1 MSEPTPPVSGGAS
14 DKGDALVAENRKKI
28 ADTEDSAAS
37 LPFLARWEQ
46 EVKSRI
52 PRLAGEEVAAALLE
66 QIAAKRA
73 PIRVATVDG
82 FKRAIDIAAER
93 LASDR
98 MAVMRIED
106 KVETASKVDLAP
118 EQFAEIEF
126 HARMRQE
133 PRANRALAAGE
144 QALEGFPESLKGL
157 YGLQENFQEMRRV
170 VVDRG
175 SEVARSSYL
184 EGARLRLTEI
194 AREGPVGVPAVC
206 RRPARRTLEH
216 HDDQADCHRQGRL
229 RRSRRERALR
239 LRRRHHRQAPAD
251 HEGSP
256 PLTPALRHAPFVVD
270 RGVRRAAGTNRRW
283 HR

>member
-1 MSEPTPPVSGGAS
+1 VSEPTPPVSGGAS
-14 DKGDALVAENRKKI
+14 DKGEALVAEYRKKI

-46 EVKSRI
+46 EVKLRI
-52 PRLAGEEVAAALLE
+52 PRLAGEEAAAALLE

-82 FKRAIDIAAER
+82 FKRAIDVAAER

-98 MAVMRIED
+98 MAVIRIEE

-118 EQFAEIEF
+118 EQFAEIES

-144 QALEGFPESLKGL
+144 QALEEFPESLKGL
-157 YGLQENFQEMRRV
+157 DGLQKDFQEMRRV

-184 EGARLRLTEI
+184 EGTRLRLTEI
-194 AREGPVGVPAVC
+194 AREALPEFRQFVEGLPDEPLSITTIKLTAIGKEGFEEV
-206 RRPARRTLEH
+206 
-216 HDDQADCHRQGRL
+216 DAD
-229 RRSRRERALR
+229 
-239 LRRRHHRQAPAD
+239 
-251 HEGSP
+251 
-256 PLTPALRHAPFVVD
+256 V
-270 RGVRRAAGTNRRW
+270 RAAYDAVITAKRQRIMKAHRR
-283 HR
+283 